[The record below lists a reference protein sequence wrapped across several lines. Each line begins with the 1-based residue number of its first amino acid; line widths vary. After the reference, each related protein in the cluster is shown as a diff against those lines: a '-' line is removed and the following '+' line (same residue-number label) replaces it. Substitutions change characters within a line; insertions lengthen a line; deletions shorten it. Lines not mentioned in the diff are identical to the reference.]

1 MNNLLIC
8 KGKSRNSC
16 SFLAFLLFTF
26 LLVAP
31 TAAQTLKENNITL
44 RVQNEPVE
52 NVFNKISEQ
61 TNFKFIYDQETVNNA
76 PHVSFDVKNA
86 TLKQILGVITTQSKL
101 YFNRTDNT
109 IAVSKQPLKEES
121 AQRTRTVQGVVVDDK
136 GEPVIGASVQIKGE
150 GSGTIT
156 DMDGRYSLM
165 KNTAKITLT
174 EDSKMIDE
182 VVVVGYGVQRKR
194 DVSTSISSVKAEQI
208 AEVSASDFRQ
218 ALAGKMPGVQV
229 TQPSGDPEGSVSIR
243 VRGIS
248 TVNAGSDPLYI
259 IDGVPVERGF
269 ANLNNNDVESVE
281 VLKDASSAAIYGSR
295 GSNGVTRVFQKNFRC

>member
-86 TLKQILGVITTQSKL
+86 TLKQILGVITTQSKFISIGPIIQL
-101 YFNRTDNT
+101 LSVNSR
-109 IAVSKQPLKEES
+109 LK
-121 AQRTRTVQGVVVDDK
+121 K
-136 GEPVIGASVQIKGE
+136 
-150 GSGTIT
+150 
-156 DMDGRYSLM
+156 
-165 KNTAKITLT
+165 
-174 EDSKMIDE
+174 
-182 VVVVGYGVQRKR
+182 
-194 DVSTSISSVKAEQI
+194 KALN
-208 AEVSASDFRQ
+208 VHVPFREW
-218 ALAGKMPGVQV
+218 
-229 TQPSGDPEGSVSIR
+229 S
-243 VRGIS
+243 
-248 TVNAGSDPLYI
+248 
-259 IDGVPVERGF
+259 
-269 ANLNNNDVESVE
+269 
-281 VLKDASSAAIYGSR
+281 
-295 GSNGVTRVFQKNFRC
+295 

>member
-1 MNNLLIC
+1 M
-8 KGKSRNSC
+8 
-16 SFLAFLLFTF
+16 LF
-26 LLVAP
+26 
-31 TAAQTLKENNITL
+31 
-44 RVQNEPVE
+44 R
-52 NVFNKISEQ
+52 S
-61 TNFKFIYDQETVNNA
+61 
-76 PHVSFDVKNA
+76 A

-165 KNTAKITLT
+165 NVPESATLTISYIGYKTVSLSAKDKNTAKITLT

-259 IDGVPVERGF
+259 IDGVQIGRAHV
-269 ANLNNNDVESVE
+269 
-281 VLKDASSAAIYGSR
+281 
-295 GSNGVTRVFQKNFRC
+295 

>member
-86 TLKQILGVITTQSKL
+86 TLSQNFISIGPIIQLLSVNS
-101 YFNRTDNT
+101 R
-109 IAVSKQPLKEES
+109 LK
-121 AQRTRTVQGVVVDDK
+121 K
-136 GEPVIGASVQIKGE
+136 
-150 GSGTIT
+150 
-156 DMDGRYSLM
+156 
-165 KNTAKITLT
+165 
-174 EDSKMIDE
+174 
-182 VVVVGYGVQRKR
+182 
-194 DVSTSISSVKAEQI
+194 KALN
-208 AEVSASDFRQ
+208 VHVPFREW
-218 ALAGKMPGVQV
+218 
-229 TQPSGDPEGSVSIR
+229 S
-243 VRGIS
+243 
-248 TVNAGSDPLYI
+248 
-259 IDGVPVERGF
+259 
-269 ANLNNNDVESVE
+269 
-281 VLKDASSAAIYGSR
+281 
-295 GSNGVTRVFQKNFRC
+295 

>member
-86 TLKQILGVITTQSKL
+86 TLKQNFISIGPIIQLLSVNS
-101 YFNRTDNT
+101 R
-109 IAVSKQPLKEES
+109 LK
-121 AQRTRTVQGVVVDDK
+121 K
-136 GEPVIGASVQIKGE
+136 
-150 GSGTIT
+150 
-156 DMDGRYSLM
+156 
-165 KNTAKITLT
+165 
-174 EDSKMIDE
+174 
-182 VVVVGYGVQRKR
+182 
-194 DVSTSISSVKAEQI
+194 KALN
-208 AEVSASDFRQ
+208 VHVPFR
-218 ALAGKMPGVQV
+218 
-229 TQPSGDPEGSVSIR
+229 E
-243 VRGIS
+243 
-248 TVNAGSDPLYI
+248 
-259 IDGVPVERGF
+259 
-269 ANLNNNDVESVE
+269 
-281 VLKDASSAAIYGSR
+281 
-295 GSNGVTRVFQKNFRC
+295 

>member
-61 TNFKFIYDQETVNNA
+61 TNFKFIYAQQTVN
-76 PHVSFDVKNA
+76 
-86 TLKQILGVITTQSKL
+86 TQSKL

-165 KNTAKITLT
+165 N
-174 EDSKMIDE
+174 
-182 VVVVGYGVQRKR
+182 
-194 DVSTSISSVKAEQI
+194 
-208 AEVSASDFRQ
+208 
-218 ALAGKMPGVQV
+218 
-229 TQPSGDPEGSVSIR
+229 
-243 VRGIS
+243 
-248 TVNAGSDPLYI
+248 
-259 IDGVPVERGF
+259 VP
-269 ANLNNNDVESVE
+269 
-281 VLKDASSAAIYGSR
+281 
-295 GSNGVTRVFQKNFRC
+295 

>member
-31 TAAQTLKENNITL
+31 TAAQTLKEHDITL

-52 NVFNKISEQ
+52 SVFNKISKQ
-61 TNFKFIYDQETVNNA
+61 TNFKFLYDQETVNKA
-76 PHVSFDVKNA
+76 PRVSFDIKNA
-86 TLKQILGVITTQSKL
+86 SLKQILGEITSQAKL

-165 KNTAKITLT
+165 NVPESATLTISYIGYKTVSLSAKDKNTAKITLT

-248 TVNAGSDPLYI
+248 TCLLYTSPSPR
-259 IDGVPVERGF
+259 D
-269 ANLNNNDVESVE
+269 
-281 VLKDASSAAIYGSR
+281 
-295 GSNGVTRVFQKNFRC
+295 

>member
-136 GEPVIGASVQIKGE
+136 GEPVIGASVQIKGCLLYTFP
-150 GSGTIT
+150 SPR
-156 DMDGRYSLM
+156 DRQKSRMPSSACKNKK
-165 KNTAKITLT
+165 KNTYIRTISHSKIRT
-174 EDSKMIDE
+174 
-182 VVVVGYGVQRKR
+182 
-194 DVSTSISSVKAEQI
+194 TS
-208 AEVSASDFRQ
+208 
-218 ALAGKMPGVQV
+218 
-229 TQPSGDPEGSVSIR
+229 
-243 VRGIS
+243 
-248 TVNAGSDPLYI
+248 
-259 IDGVPVERGF
+259 
-269 ANLNNNDVESVE
+269 
-281 VLKDASSAAIYGSR
+281 
-295 GSNGVTRVFQKNFRC
+295 

>member
-165 KNTAKITLT
+165 NVPESATLT
-174 EDSKMIDE
+174 
-182 VVVVGYGVQRKR
+182 
-194 DVSTSISSVKAEQI
+194 ISW
-208 AEVSASDFRQ
+208 
-218 ALAGKMPGVQV
+218 L
-229 TQPSGDPEGSVSIR
+229 
-243 VRGIS
+243 
-248 TVNAGSDPLYI
+248 
-259 IDGVPVERGF
+259 
-269 ANLNNNDVESVE
+269 
-281 VLKDASSAAIYGSR
+281 
-295 GSNGVTRVFQKNFRC
+295 